1 MRAKQFNL
9 RMSEAEFEV
18 LSAKAE
24 ALGLSKNQLIIDAI
38 AAYQGSN
45 TTTIPST
52 IANITEYRL
61 NQLEQQMGQV
71 MEALKLDPKPEL
83 SMVDTTVDNMVGA
96 KISPPSAPVQPKPA
110 PAKPK
115 PGTKITTEELAN
127 IYCDNPSDI
136 WDNLEE
142 FKQCGVEDDYGN
154 TWHYRNA
161 VDRWLLF
168 TPQPQAKAKAKAK
181 TQAKPK
187 PSLVEA
193 EDDYIN
199 DRVIAAKKQFTE
211 WTGLEAT
218 EFNGQRIIKGY
229 YLGETMKLS
238 NPEAWIVLVDR
249 LSNYIPRV
257 HTFPMPASADELDIQ
272 TIGVGNFG
280 KIIQGLEI
288 KD

>member
-9 RMSEAEFEV
+9 RMSEAEFDV

-45 TTTIPST
+45 TNTTTIDTT
-52 IANITEYRL
+52 INDRL
-61 NQLEQQMGQV
+61 SQLEQQMSQV

-83 SMVDTTVDNMVGA
+83 STVVSTVDNMIV
-96 KISPPSAPVQPKPA
+96 PVVALVEPKPA

-127 IYCDNPSDI
+127 VYNNDPKEV
-136 WDNLEE
+136 WDNLED
-142 FKQCGVEDDYGN
+142 FKQSGVEDDYGN
-154 TWHYRNA
+154 IWHYRNA

-193 EDDYIN
+193 EDNDTI

-229 YLGETMKLS
+229 YLGETIKFS
-238 NPEAWIVLVDR
+238 NPEAWVVLVDR

-280 KIIQGLEI
+280 KIIQGLEVR
-288 KD
+288 D